1 MTKDLEIKDLN
12 VKLEGTDVDY
22 YNNAAVYWEGV
33 DSTING
39 MLGGFG
45 KITDIDIDSSNKLL
59 KLLFKVK
66 HTMNKSHQWR
76 YRIFLARKPAWT
88 RQSFGLRSR
97 DRPDFKASADQA
109 FCPSRSCGAEPH
121 LPRESQRVSQR
132 HRTSWNTV
140 LLWTAKLRTS
150 RLSLWRDLVPMGSGT
165 LDRWSLDWLFQK
177 VFEGLETERICHC
190 EREHHLQWRN
200 RDGRWG

>member
-22 YNNAAVYWEGV
+22 YNNAAVYWKGV

-66 HTMNKSHQWR
+66 YT
-76 YRIFLARKPAWT
+76 Y
-88 RQSFGLRSR
+88 
-97 DRPDFKASADQA
+97 
-109 FCPSRSCGAEPH
+109 
-121 LPRESQRVSQR
+121 
-132 HRTSWNTV
+132 
-140 LLWTAKLRTS
+140 
-150 RLSLWRDLVPMGSGT
+150 
-165 LDRWSLDWLFQK
+165 
-177 VFEGLETERICHC
+177 
-190 EREHHLQWRN
+190 
-200 RDGRWG
+200 

>member
-1 MTKDLEIKDLN
+1 MFWFQKEGNVDLKMTKDLEIKDLD

-66 HTMNKSHQWR
+66 HTMNKSHQ
-76 YRIFLARKPAWT
+76 
-88 RQSFGLRSR
+88 
-97 DRPDFKASADQA
+97 
-109 FCPSRSCGAEPH
+109 
-121 LPRESQRVSQR
+121 
-132 HRTSWNTV
+132 
-140 LLWTAKLRTS
+140 
-150 RLSLWRDLVPMGSGT
+150 
-165 LDRWSLDWLFQK
+165 
-177 VFEGLETERICHC
+177 
-190 EREHHLQWRN
+190 
-200 RDGRWG
+200 